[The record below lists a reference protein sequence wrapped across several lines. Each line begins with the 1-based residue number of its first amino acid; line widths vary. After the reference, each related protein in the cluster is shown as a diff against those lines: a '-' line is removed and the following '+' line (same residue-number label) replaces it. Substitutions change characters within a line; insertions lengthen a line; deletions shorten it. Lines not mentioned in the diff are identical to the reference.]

1 MLLLNE
7 NVGEILHDL
16 ELGKKFSETIAKD
29 RSGKEKND
37 KLCFIKIKITV
48 FKKKHYLGNEKTSQK
63 LGENIC

>member
-37 KLCFIKIKITV
+37 KLIFLKE
-48 FKKKHYLGNEKTSQK
+48 FKMTFESHHQ
-63 LGENIC
+63 EN

>member
-29 RSGKEKND
+29 RSGKNNNR
-37 KLCFIKIKITV
+37 
-48 FKKKHYLGNEKTSQK
+48 FKKIFKEKRKSKTK
-63 LGENIC
+63 LPRTTKAQHRGRRL